1 MKIRDVQID
10 GFGVWSGLSVDS
22 MPEGMTVFYGPNE
35 AGKTTLMNFLRTMFY
50 GFTPERR
57 ARYLPPVHGGKPGGA
72 MRVTGPGGGYEISR
86 RATLNDASVFGQLTV
101 TSSDGITQGQHRL
114 TSLLGNVDESIFTN
128 VFAIGLRELQ
138 ELSTLDDTAAADELY
153 KLSSGLD
160 RVSLVD
166 VIRQLRTARSTIASA
181 SDESAQLQSML
192 SKREKLRDEIEQ
204 LTLRG
209 RRWGELASVRRNQQ
223 NEIEELKQRIEQ
235 WELESKTVETAIQ
248 IREPWQQRDSLRD
261 KLAQLHAR
269 TDVHGES
276 KTKLLDLQ
284 SQIDQK
290 RQMIQSIAQERQTLR
305 KRASELPLNRNILGL
320 ASKIESASEQ
330 GPWITQLQK
339 QIQRLDSEYKQT
351 QEKLVEDAK
360 RLGLSD
366 SDQEAL
372 LNDRRLSSLPDLS
385 RPAISQLAG
394 PARDVRMQQI
404 RLKQAK
410 ERVESEKKEIERLQS
425 EISGFLETRDSED
438 LQASIQQASERIA
451 SIRKFQQVDERLQ
464 KLGVHREELEGETI
478 DLESDDGFSWER
490 VIMLAIPFFIGAFM
504 LISGLNNFFG
514 WYNNANMPATARAL
528 QLQSTDTQN
537 TGVLMTVLGLIIL
550 VATYLWW
557 KSMEK
562 GMEGELTDVETQLD
576 TLVSQIR
583 KTEHEKQELIGS
595 LPEPNAST
603 EQQLRQ
609 AEHELSECESYLPI
623 YHNQAAAKARYNAAR
638 KQASD
643 AAQGLKSA
651 RIAWKKTLHQ
661 LGLAESLSPKSL
673 RILAEGYESLLI
685 TRKKLTTQSDE
696 LSQRRIELTSTL
708 QKLDAIHTQM
718 QVALASPAGE
728 SQVARKETSSQKE
741 IGRDSLNFKP
751 SDLSVEIPQQR
762 LQQLV
767 NTLAQ
772 QKQYLTQRK
781 DLKLQDEELSKK
793 QKGFRRSVD
802 RLISARQSYLAEI
815 GVESLE
821 QLETLLNRKEQHEQ
835 LEKQI
840 AGLDERIRTTLGIHV
855 SYDAIER
862 MLKNTP
868 AHELEKRWETLTTR
882 VAGAQERIGQLQLRQ
897 GEINQEM
904 KTLAGDRRLAE
915 AKLELSSLER
925 QVELCA
931 DHWRTLGFTTCM
943 LEKVC
948 EIYESERQPE
958 TLREASAFLKQL
970 TEGKYIRVWT
980 PLGKNAL
987 RIDNDKGQSLP
998 LEVLSRGTR
1007 EAVFI
1012 ALRLSLAAAYSRRG
1026 ATLPLVLDDV
1036 LVNFDTIRATSAAK
1050 VLRDF
1055 AALGHQVVMFT
1066 CHEHIMRMFDSIG
1079 VQVRVLPAQ
1088 GQAGVAE
1095 VYRPDASVVRVT
1107 EKISQKVDEK
1117 LIEPPALVIDVPVV
1131 TAQEPEPIV
1140 LPPRTRVFT
1149 PKPEPE
1155 TTGAMKLVTEDPI
1168 VESLPLWFEHEWID
1182 SEGFLGKEPTAN
1194 PFASADSTDISND
1207 IWTPSENLPLP
1218 MPADTV
1224 GLDGWWEDYAAQ
1236 S

>member
-10 GFGVWSGLSVDS
+10 GFGVWSGLNVDS

-50 GFTPERR
+50 GFTTERR

-72 MRVTGPGGGYEISR
+72 MRVTGPGGGYEIAR
-86 RATLNDASVFGQLTV
+86 RATLSDASVVGQLTV

-166 VIRQLRTARSTIASA
+166 VIRQLRTARTTIASS
-181 SDESAQLQSML
+181 SDDHAQMQSML
-192 SKREKLRDEIEQ
+192 AKREKLRDEIEQ
-204 LTLRG
+204 QTLRG

-235 WELESKTVETAIQ
+235 WELEAKTVETAIQ
-248 IREPWQQRDSLRD
+248 VREPWQQRDALKV
-261 KLAQLHAR
+261 KLEQLHAR
-269 TDVHGES
+269 TDIQEES
-276 KTKLLDLQ
+276 RARLLDLQ
-284 SQIDQK
+284 SQIDQ
-290 RQMIQSIAQERQTLR
+290 RREQIQSIVQERQTLR
-305 KRASELPLNRNILGL
+305 NRASQLPLNRNILGL
-320 ASKIESASEQ
+320 ASKIESVSEQ

-339 QIQRLDSEYKQT
+339 QIQRLESELNQT
-351 QEKLVEDAK
+351 KEQLVEDAK

-394 PARDVRMQQI
+394 PARDVRMQQT

-410 ERVESEKKEIERLQS
+410 ERLESEKREIERLQS
-425 EISGFLETRDSED
+425 ELDGFLESRDSED
-438 LQASIQQASERIA
+438 LQTSIQQASDRIQ

-464 KLGVHREELEGETI
+464 KLAVHRDELEGETI

-514 WYNNANMPATARAL
+514 WYNNANMPATARAF

-537 TGVLMTVLGLIIL
+537 TGVLMTVLGMIIL

-562 GMEGELTDVETQLD
+562 GMEGEITDVETQLD

-583 KTEHEKQELIGS
+583 KTEHEKQELVGY
-595 LPEPNAST
+595 LPEPNASI
-603 EQQLRQ
+603 EQQLRH

-623 YHNQAAAKARYNAAR
+623 YHNQAAAQARYNTAR

-651 RIAWKKTLHQ
+651 RSAWKKTLHQ

-685 TRKKLTTQSDE
+685 TRKKLNTQSDE

-708 QKLDAIHTQM
+708 QKLDALHTQM
-718 QVALASPAGE
+718 QVALASPDSAIALKSKDSGAIKD
-728 SQVARKETSSQKE
+728 S
-741 IGRDSLNFKP
+741 IRDPIALKPIDLN
-751 SDLSVEIPQQR
+751 VEIPQQR

-772 QKQYLTQRK
+772 HRQYLTQRR
-781 DLKLQDEELSKK
+781 DLRQQDEELHKK
-793 QKGFRRSVD
+793 QKGIKRSVE
-802 RLISARQSYLAEI
+802 RLISSRQSYLAEI

-821 QLETLLNRKEQHEQ
+821 QLDTHLNRKQEHVK
-835 LEKQI
+835 LESQI
-840 AGLDERIRTTLGIHV
+840 ASLDERIRTTLGTHV
-855 SYDAIER
+855 SYDAIHK
-862 MLKNTP
+862 MLQNTP
-868 AHELEKRWETLTTR
+868 AHELEKRWDTLTTR
-882 VAGAQERIGQLQLRQ
+882 VTGAEERIGQLQLRQ

-904 KTLAGDRRLAE
+904 KTLASDRRLAE

-925 QVELCA
+925 QIELCA

-970 TEGKYIRVWT
+970 TEGKYVRVWT
-980 PLGKNAL
+980 PLGKNSL

-1079 VQVRVLPAQ
+1079 VQVRVLPVQGEPGAAEIYRPEGLEVRRPVLIAQ
-1088 GQAGVAE
+1088 PTAE
-1095 VYRPDASVVRVT
+1095 VVVEET
-1107 EKISQKVDEK
+1107 
-1117 LIEPPALVIDVPVV
+1117 L
-1131 TAQEPEPIV
+1131 QEPEPIV
-1140 LPPRTRVFT
+1140 LPARTRVVVT
-1149 PKPEPE
+1149 KEPDIE
-1155 TTGAMKLVTEDPI
+1155 PSIKLVTEETSS
-1168 VESLPLWFEHEWID
+1168 ESLPLWFEQEWTD
-1182 SEGFLGKEPTAN
+1182 PNWTESTKLGNSDLTAVN
-1194 PFASADSTDISND
+1194 PFVEEASEINHQVWTDI
-1207 IWTPSENLPLP
+1207 ENLPIP
-1218 MPADTV
+1218 MPSDAS
-1224 GLDGWWEDYAAQ
+1224 LDGWWEDYAAQ

>member
-1 MKIRDVQID
+1 
-10 GFGVWSGLSVDS
+10 
-22 MPEGMTVFYGPNE
+22 
-35 AGKTTLMNFLRTMFY
+35 
-50 GFTPERR
+50 
-57 ARYLPPVHGGKPGGA
+57 
-72 MRVTGPGGGYEISR
+72 
-86 RATLNDASVFGQLTV
+86 
-101 TSSDGITQGQHRL
+101 
-114 TSLLGNVDESIFTN
+114 
-128 VFAIGLRELQ
+128 
-138 ELSTLDDTAAADELY
+138 
-153 KLSSGLD
+153 
-160 RVSLVD
+160 
-166 VIRQLRTARSTIASA
+166 
-181 SDESAQLQSML
+181 
-192 SKREKLRDEIEQ
+192 
-204 LTLRG
+204 
-209 RRWGELASVRRNQQ
+209 
-223 NEIEELKQRIEQ
+223 
-235 WELESKTVETAIQ
+235 
-248 IREPWQQRDSLRD
+248 
-261 KLAQLHAR
+261 
-269 TDVHGES
+269 
-276 KTKLLDLQ
+276 
-284 SQIDQK
+284 
-290 RQMIQSIAQERQTLR
+290 
-305 KRASELPLNRNILGL
+305 
-320 ASKIESASEQ
+320 
-330 GPWITQLQK
+330 
-339 QIQRLDSEYKQT
+339 
-351 QEKLVEDAK
+351 
-360 RLGLSD
+360 
-366 SDQEAL
+366 
-372 LNDRRLSSLPDLS
+372 LPDLS

-394 PARDVRMQQI
+394 PARDVRMQQT

-537 TGVLMTVLGLIIL
+537 TGVLMTVLGMIIL

-562 GMEGELTDVETQLD
+562 GMEGELTDAETQLD

-583 KTEHEKQELIGS
+583 KTEHEKQELVGS
-595 LPEPNAST
+595 LPEPNASV

-623 YHNQAAAKARYNAAR
+623 YHNQAAAKARYNSAR

-696 LSQRRIELTSTL
+696 LSQRRIELTSSL
-708 QKLDAIHTQM
+708 QKLDALHTQM
-718 QVALASPAGE
+718 QVALASPVDQPQAI
-728 SQVARKETSSQKE
+728 RKETPVSKDAV
-741 IGRDSLNFKP
+741 RDTLNFKP
-751 SDLSVEIPQQR
+751 SDLSVEVPQQR
-762 LQQLV
+762 LQQMI
-767 NTLAQ
+767 NALAQ
-772 QKQYLTQRK
+772 HKQYLAQRK
-781 DLKLQDEELSKK
+781 DLRLQDEELSKK
-793 QKGFRRSVD
+793 QKGFRRSVEK
-802 RLISARQSYLAEI
+802 LISSRQSYLAEI
-815 GVESLE
+815 GVESIE
-821 QLETLLNRKEQHEQ
+821 QLEALLSRKQQHEQ
-835 LEKQI
+835 LESQI
-840 AGLDERIRTTLGIHV
+840 AGLDQRIRTTLGSHV

-862 MLKNTP
+862 MLQNTP

-882 VAGAQERIGQLQLRQ
+882 VAGAEERIGQLQLRQ

-915 AKLELSSLER
+915 AKLELASLER

-970 TEGKYIRVWT
+970 TEGKYVRVWT

-1079 VQVRVLPAQ
+1079 VQVRVLPMQ
-1088 GQAGVAE
+1088 GQPGAAE
-1095 VYRPDASVVRVT
+1095 IYRPDAGVAQIT
-1107 EKISQKVDEK
+1107 EKISEK
-1117 LIEPPALVIDVPVV
+1117 ITEKIIEPPALVIDVPVV
-1131 TAQEPEPIV
+1131 TAQEPDPIV
-1140 LPPRTRVFT
+1140 LPARTRVLA
-1149 PKPEPE
+1149 PKLEPE
-1155 TTGAMKLVTEDPI
+1155 VAPAIKLVNEATNTES
-1168 VESLPLWFEHEWID
+1168 VPLWFEHEWID
-1182 SEGFLGKEPTAN
+1182 SDDLSNPAPVAN
-1194 PFASADSTDISND
+1194 EFALADSAENTDR
-1207 IWTPSENLPLP
+1207 IWTQSENLPLP
-1218 MPADTV
+1218 MPTDNA

-1236 S
+1236 I

>member
-50 GFTPERR
+50 GFTAERR

-72 MRVTGPGGGYEISR
+72 MRVTGPGGGYEIAR

-114 TSLLGNVDESIFTN
+114 TSLLGNVDETIFTN

-166 VIRQLRTARSTIASA
+166 VIRQLRTARTTIASA
-181 SDESAQLQSML
+181 SDDAAQLQAML
-192 SKREKLRDEIEQ
+192 AKREKLRDELEQ
-204 LTLRG
+204 ATLRG

-248 IREPWQQRDSLRD
+248 VREPWQQRDSLRE
-261 KLAQLHAR
+261 KLSELHAR
-269 TDVHGES
+269 TDVQEES

-284 SQIDQK
+284 TQIDQK
-290 RQMIQSIAQERQTLR
+290 RQQIQSVVQERQTLR

-339 QIQRLDSEYKQT
+339 QIQRLESEHKQT
-351 QEKLVEDAK
+351 QEQLVEDAK

-410 ERVESEKKEIERLQS
+410 ERVESEKKEVERLQS
-425 EISGFLETRDSED
+425 EIAGFLQTRDSED
-438 LQASIQQASERIA
+438 LQASIQNASERIQ
-451 SIRKFQQVDERLQ
+451 SIRKFQQVDERLS
-464 KLGVHREELEGETI
+464 KLAVHRDELEGETI

-562 GMEGELTDVETQLD
+562 GMEGEITDVETQLD

-595 LPEPNAST
+595 LPEPNASID
-603 EQQLRQ
+603 QQLRQ

-623 YHNQAAAKARYNAAR
+623 YHNQAAAKARYNTAR

-643 AAQGLKSA
+643 AAEGLKAA
-651 RIAWKKTLHQ
+651 RHAWKKTLHQ

-673 RILAEGYESLLI
+673 RILAEGYESILI
-685 TRKKLTTQSDE
+685 TRKKLTTQHDE

-708 QKLDAIHTQM
+708 QKLDALHTQM
-718 QVALASPAGE
+718 QVALASPEIA
-728 SQVARKETSSQKE
+728 SQPMRKEVASS
-741 IGRDSLNFKP
+741 RDSARDAVAFKP
-751 SDLSVEIPQQR
+751 SDLAVEVPQQR
-762 LQQLV
+762 LQQLIT
-767 NTLAQ
+767 TLAQ
-772 QKQYLTQRK
+772 HKQYLTQRK
-781 DLKLQDEELSKK
+781 DLKVQDEELSKK
-793 QKGFRRSVD
+793 QKGIRRTVE
-802 RLISARQSYLAEI
+802 RLVSSRQSYLAEI

-821 QLETLLNRKEQHEQ
+821 QLETLLNRKQEHHK
-835 LEKQI
+835 LESQI
-840 AGLDERIRTTLGIHV
+840 AALDERIRATLGTHV
-855 SYDAIER
+855 SYDAIQR
-862 MLKNTP
+862 MLQNTP
-868 AHELEKRWETLTTR
+868 ALELEKRWETLSTR
-882 VAGAQERIGQLQLRQ
+882 TAGAQERIGQLQLRQ

-904 KTLAGDRRLAE
+904 KTLAADRRLAE
-915 AKLELSSLER
+915 AKLELASLER
-925 QVELCA
+925 QIELCA

-970 TEGKYIRVWT
+970 TEGKYVRVWT

-1036 LVNFDTIRATSAAK
+1036 LVNFDSIRATSAAK

-1088 GQAGVAE
+1088 GQPGVAE
-1095 VYRPDASVVRVT
+1095 IYRPDRLTQQLPSIAIQPTPAPVIKAA
-1107 EKISQKVDEK
+1107 EAKV
-1117 LIEPPALVIDVPVV
+1117 
-1131 TAQEPEPIV
+1131 QEPEPIV
-1140 LPPRTRVFT
+1140 LPARTRVVA
-1149 PKPEPE
+1149 PKVTAPAAP
-1155 TTGAMKLVTEDPI
+1155 TTVA
-1168 VESLPLWFEHEWID
+1168 VEESSAESMPLWFEQEWVETEPLASRPATPF
-1182 SEGFLGKEPTAN
+1182 SEEFPVDGN
-1194 PFASADSTDISND
+1194 PRVWTQTDR
-1207 IWTPSENLPLP
+1207 LP
-1218 MPADTV
+1218 MPMPSDSVAS
-1224 GLDGWWEDYAAQ
+1224 DGWWEEFASQ
-1236 S
+1236 G